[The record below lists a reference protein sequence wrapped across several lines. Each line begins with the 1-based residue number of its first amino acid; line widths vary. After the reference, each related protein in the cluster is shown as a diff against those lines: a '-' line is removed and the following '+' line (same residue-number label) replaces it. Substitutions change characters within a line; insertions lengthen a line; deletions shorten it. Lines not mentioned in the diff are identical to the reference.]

1 MADFQV
7 RSDSIDVEQIMR
19 QIRARIR
26 EKRGADYTEA
36 ELEQLATVKLE
47 RFLDPRGVRS
57 DLVDQFRRRRVV
69 AEAPPNYEFEES
81 TLFETHRGLLRSF
94 RRLLRPILKL
104 FFNPDKITSALHI
117 QSQVNTQAERR
128 LRHLEE
134 REPLYYELIH
144 NLVVEVTRLG
154 IEAQNLKMRVESLSS
169 RVDFDER
176 RARALEGVVQYK
188 PAAPQPQPQRGGPP
202 RPAATPPPP
211 AQPAQPVPQ
220 AAAAQTPGA
229 PSGTAPEPRDAG
241 TSGERRR
248 RRRRRRRRPGQ
259 TMAQSQGATAG
270 APDGAAGLQAGGEVQ
285 GAALHDTGGVPP
297 PGGAPPGTGG
307 APNLQVRGSDEVDA
321 PDAADDDWSD
331 EDDDRGPGS
340 GTSDQ

>member
-57 DLVDQFRRRRVV
+57 DLVEQFRRRRVV
-69 AEAPPNYEFEES
+69 ADAPPNYDFSEPIQ
-81 TLFETHRGLLRSF
+81 FETHRPFLRVV
-94 RRLLRPILKL
+94 RRLLKPLLKL
-104 FFNPDKITSALHI
+104 FFNPDQITAALHLQSRALHV
-117 QSQVNTQAERR
+117 QSQVNTQGEAR
-128 LRHLEE
+128 LRHLED

-144 NLVVEVTRLG
+144 NLVVELTRLG
-154 IEAQNLKMRVESLSS
+154 IEVHNLKMRVESLSS
-169 RVDFDER
+169 RLDFDER

-188 PAAPQPQPQRGGPP
+188 PASSAPPSSQPQRQTPQ
-202 RPAATPPPP
+202 RPAAPAAPGQPAQ
-211 AQPAQPVPQ
+211 AQPAAQPS
-220 AAAAQTPGA
+220 PGA
-229 PSGTAPEPRDAG
+229 APPGADAG

-259 TMAQSQGATAG
+259 TLAQTQGG
-270 APDGAAGLQAGGEVQ
+270 PHDAPGGPNGAAGVQTGESDDGAGS
-285 GAALHDTGGVPP
+285 HD
-297 PGGAPPGTGG
+297 API
-307 APNLQVRGSDEVDA
+307 SDEDADDA
-321 PDAADDDWSD
+321 PAAHDDDWSD
-331 EDDDRGPGS
+331 DDDRGPES
-340 GTSDQ
+340 GTPSQ